1 MHHYPCLLEHMRA
14 LPWISSEVC
23 QGQRVARGNDYF
35 LVVVDRLGKM
45 FVLTPCKKTIK
56 AQETAEKFHEMVWIQ
71 FYFPKYIVLDRDTR
85 LLSSFSTVL

>member
-1 MHHYPCLLEHMRA
+1 MDFLGG
-14 LPWISSEVC
+14 LPRTKS
-23 QGQRVARGNDYF
+23 GNDYF

-71 FYFPKYIVLDRDTR
+71 FYLPKSIVLDRDTR
-85 LLSSFSTVL
+85 FLSSFRAVL